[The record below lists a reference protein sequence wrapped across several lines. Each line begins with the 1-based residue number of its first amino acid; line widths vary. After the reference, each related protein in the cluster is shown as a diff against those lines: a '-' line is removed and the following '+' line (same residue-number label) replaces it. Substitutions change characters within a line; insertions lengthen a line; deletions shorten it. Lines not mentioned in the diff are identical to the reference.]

1 MIDSRK
7 HRILTV
13 LLLTGLCTT
22 TFAAEPNPPKPELK
36 FDIVTKKP
44 KWVGQNDGPFCKG
57 PIKPKCAAIFGIKG
71 DCYLWRLSNSEIK
84 EVLLKTS
91 AGESMSAEQKE
102 FMTKSKDVT
111 YLSQVRS
118 AKYPIY
124 YSLYAVSQDDAKKM
138 AAALIE
144 ALNDPQ
150 TRIRLYKRGVSI
162 LEDQLLDMQS
172 GLANQD
178 TRMEMSLAKFREE
191 KLKKLPYLT
200 VEEAKITILEVNKML
215 NRLYI
220 DRAGVRAQLEAVELQ
235 RAIQEKDKKVE
246 EEKSRKGILLKL
258 EEMKVDLAIE
268 HAALESKIG
277 TASNLRD
284 LAKHFYKRMRDKQL
298 ELKEMATHFIR
309 EIEETERELRR
320 IEKILANP
328 KSKIPPV
335 RVNKNTVTIYP
346 VGEPEKTKQ

>member
-1 MIDSRK
+1 MINSRK

-13 LLLTGLCTT
+13 LLVICLCTT

-36 FDIVTKKP
+36 FDIVNKKP
-44 KWVGQNDGPFCKG
+44 KWVRHNDGPYCKG

-118 AKYPIY
+118 AKYTIY
-124 YSLYAVSQDDAKKM
+124 YSLYAVSQNDAKKM

-150 TRIRLYKRGVSI
+150 IRIRLYKLGVSN
-162 LEDQLLDMQS
+162 LQEQVSHYKS

-178 TRMEMSLAKFREE
+178 IYMEMNLTRFREIN
-191 KLKKLPYLT
+191 LKDVSYLT
-200 VEEAKITILEVNKML
+200 VEEAKTTISELNKML
-215 NRLYI
+215 NIMVI
-220 DRAGVRAQLEAVELQ
+220 DRAGIKAKLKAIEKQQQ
-235 RAIQEKDKKVE
+235 RKEVINTGA
-246 EEKSRKGILLKL
+246 LLKL
-258 EEMKVDLAIE
+258 EEMNVDQAVELN
-268 HAALESKIG
+268 ALESKIQ
-277 TASNLRD
+277 TASELRKQ
-284 LAKHFYKRMRDKQL
+284 AKDFYKKMSDKQL
-298 ELKEMATHFIR
+298 DLKQHYLHLGKEVEENEL
-309 EIEETERELRR
+309 ELRR

-328 KSKIPPV
+328 KSEIPPV

-346 VGEPEKTKQ
+346 VKSDG